1 MAKKYQREIEDI
13 LKQVGEAAPRRSSVS
28 LPVLVWRSAVRPLRG
43 RSAPFSPGRLMLA
56 GVVFL
61 LATLLF
67 RTFLPWV
74 VAPLAVAGVVLF
86 VVGYGMFFVRPRSRH
101 EKRWRGQVIED
112 DDPPIWSRFRPKR

>member
-1 MAKKYQREIEDI
+1 MGKRYEREIEDI
-13 LKQVGEAAPRRSSVS
+13 LKQAGEVAPSPRSSAS

-43 RSAPFSPGRLMLA
+43 RSAPFSPGWLMLA

-67 RTFLPWV
+67 RTFLPWT

-86 VVGYGMFFVRPRSRH
+86 IVGYGMFFVKPRSRH
-101 EKRWRGQVIED
+101 EKRWRGKVIED
-112 DDPPIWSRFRPKR
+112 DDPPIWSRRPRR

>member
-1 MAKKYQREIEDI
+1 MGNRYEREIEDI
-13 LKQVGEAAPRRSSVS
+13 LKQAGEAAPRRSSAS

-43 RSAPFSPGRLMLA
+43 RSAPFSPGRVMLA

-86 VVGYGMFFVRPRSRH
+86 VVGYGMFFVKPRQQQ

-112 DDPPIWSRFRPKR
+112 DDPPMWSRFRSRR